1 MGGATEAGPEVLGH
15 RGPGGA
21 EGHMPTE
28 SHKGGGE
35 DFARLRCGVKL
46 LLWTRELTERHVG
59 PCVRKVRPSDVI
71 DTR

>member
-21 EGHMPTE
+21 EGHMLTE

-35 DFARLRCGVKL
+35 DFARPRCGVKL
-46 LLWTRELTERHVG
+46 LLWTRELTESRGPSREGGASFRRH
-59 PCVRKVRPSDVI
+59 
-71 DTR
+71 